1 MEVPTSNINEN
12 NIKAC
17 HEIFQ
22 ILLHFDELR
31 DYLLNGKLPI
41 YEDVPIIQK
50 LVLLL
55 SCYDNKN
62 RDKNC
67 KIKNEDFLNYISK
80 NFQNINNP
88 IDILNIIFKLI
99 HLYIVRSFSKDFLN
113 QSFLKQKCEANCII
127 HKLFFININEY
138 KDCKNCRNSYSLN
151 SDPNYFIY
159 KLNINDILTKIK
171 KHHFT
176 YNKISNNLFGI
187 LSMGSETCSN
197 CKSNQL
203 ENFLI
208 WYSTQK
214 YFIISLNLENVE
226 INEENLITIYCMIN
240 SQIKTQNESKEGKLD
255 YLFKG
260 LLLKKKKHNQ
270 YASLFY
276 EKEND
281 KNYFRFYYFP
291 KNKIYENWFDIIS
304 QLIKSLIYPIAIIY
318 ENKPNEQRVFCIEE
332 NKYNEL
338 KNKFNSE
345 TTYGNTFDN
354 VEWICNKCN
363 KINNMFDK
371 KCSHCSKSENNEND
385 GKNNIENKK
394 KIEKWKCLNC
404 KNENLNT
411 DNSCK
416 KCGSNKIRILNNKIN
431 TWLCRNCQQVNKD
444 DNENCKQCG
453 YINNSIKKIN
463 NFLVSKINNKKNN
476 NKEINDNNE
485 INNINDNN
493 EINNINDNNEINN
506 INDNNNEMNNTN
518 NNNNEMNDNK
528 KEINDNNKKIND
540 SNEMNNINDNNN
552 EMNDNNNESNN
563 DDNNNIMNDINN
575 ESNNEGYN
583 NVMNDNNNESNNEGY
598 NNEMKDNN
606 NESNNDGHN
615 NEMKENNNEF
625 NNNDNNNFY
634 LMNSEEINDNK
645 SNEEKNNNKSKD
657 DSDDED
663 SEEIKNEFNPNYFYH
678 AKIKN

>member
-1 MEVPTSNINEN
+1 MEVSTSNINEN

-99 HLYIVRSFSKDFLN
+99 HLYIVKSFSKDFLN

-176 YNKISNNLFGI
+176 YNKISNNLFDI
-187 LSMGSETCSN
+187 LSMGTETCSN

-394 KIEKWKCLNC
+394 KL
-404 KNENLNT
+404 KN
-411 DNSCK
+411 
-416 KCGSNKIRILNNKIN
+416 GS
-431 TWLCRNCQQVNKD
+431 V
-444 DNENCKQCG
+444 
-453 YINNSIKKIN
+453 
-463 NFLVSKINNKKNN
+463 
-476 NKEINDNNE
+476 
-485 INNINDNN
+485 
-493 EINNINDNNEINN
+493 
-506 INDNNNEMNNTN
+506 
-518 NNNNEMNDNK
+518 
-528 KEINDNNKKIND
+528 
-540 SNEMNNINDNNN
+540 
-552 EMNDNNNESNN
+552 
-563 DDNNNIMNDINN
+563 
-575 ESNNEGYN
+575 
-583 NVMNDNNNESNNEGY
+583 
-598 NNEMKDNN
+598 
-606 NESNNDGHN
+606 
-615 NEMKENNNEF
+615 
-625 NNNDNNNFY
+625 
-634 LMNSEEINDNK
+634 
-645 SNEEKNNNKSKD
+645 
-657 DSDDED
+657 
-663 SEEIKNEFNPNYFYH
+663 
-678 AKIKN
+678 

>member
-1 MEVPTSNINEN
+1 MGVSTSNINEN

-31 DYLLNGKLPI
+31 EYLLNGKLPI

-55 SCYDNKN
+55 SCYNNKN
-62 RDKNC
+62 REKNC

-99 HLYIVRSFSKDFLN
+99 HLYIVKSFSKDFLN

-176 YNKISNNLFGI
+176 YNKISNNLFDI

-240 SQIKTQNESKEGKLD
+240 SKIKTQNESKEGKLD

-260 LLLKKKKHNQ
+260 LLLKKKK
-270 YASLFY
+270 
-276 EKEND
+276 
-281 KNYFRFYYFP
+281 
-291 KNKIYENWFDIIS
+291 
-304 QLIKSLIYPIAIIY
+304 
-318 ENKPNEQRVFCIEE
+318 
-332 NKYNEL
+332 
-338 KNKFNSE
+338 
-345 TTYGNTFDN
+345 T
-354 VEWICNKCN
+354 
-363 KINNMFDK
+363 
-371 KCSHCSKSENNEND
+371 
-385 GKNNIENKK
+385 
-394 KIEKWKCLNC
+394 
-404 KNENLNT
+404 
-411 DNSCK
+411 
-416 KCGSNKIRILNNKIN
+416 
-431 TWLCRNCQQVNKD
+431 
-444 DNENCKQCG
+444 
-453 YINNSIKKIN
+453 
-463 NFLVSKINNKKNN
+463 
-476 NKEINDNNE
+476 
-485 INNINDNN
+485 
-493 EINNINDNNEINN
+493 
-506 INDNNNEMNNTN
+506 
-518 NNNNEMNDNK
+518 
-528 KEINDNNKKIND
+528 
-540 SNEMNNINDNNN
+540 
-552 EMNDNNNESNN
+552 
-563 DDNNNIMNDINN
+563 
-575 ESNNEGYN
+575 
-583 NVMNDNNNESNNEGY
+583 
-598 NNEMKDNN
+598 
-606 NESNNDGHN
+606 
-615 NEMKENNNEF
+615 
-625 NNNDNNNFY
+625 
-634 LMNSEEINDNK
+634 
-645 SNEEKNNNKSKD
+645 
-657 DSDDED
+657 
-663 SEEIKNEFNPNYFYH
+663 
-678 AKIKN
+678 

>member
-1 MEVPTSNINEN
+1 MEVSTSNINEN

-99 HLYIVRSFSKDFLN
+99 HLYIVKSFSKDFLN

-176 YNKISNNLFGI
+176 YNKISNNLFDI
-187 LSMGSETCSN
+187 LSMGTETCSN

-485 INNINDNN
+485 INNINN
-493 EINNINDNNEINN
+493 NNEINN

-518 NNNNEMNDNK
+518 DNNNEMNDNK

-552 EMNDNNNESNN
+552 EMKDNNNESND
-563 DDNNNIMNDINN
+563 DDN
-575 ESNNEGYN
+575 
-583 NVMNDNNNESNNEGY
+583 

-615 NEMKENNNEF
+615 NEMKENNNEY

-645 SNEEKNNNKSKD
+645 SNEEKNNNKSKE

>member
-1 MEVPTSNINEN
+1 MEVSTSNINEN

-99 HLYIVRSFSKDFLN
+99 HLYIVKSFSKDFLN

-176 YNKISNNLFGI
+176 YNKISNNLFDI
-187 LSMGSETCSN
+187 LSMGTETCSN

-506 INDNNNEMNNTN
+506 INDNNEINNINDNNNEINNINDNNNEMNNTN

-552 EMNDNNNESNN
+552 EMKDNNNESND
-563 DDNNNIMNDINN
+563 DDN
-575 ESNNEGYN
+575 
-583 NVMNDNNNESNNEGY
+583 

-615 NEMKENNNEF
+615 NEMKENNNEY

-645 SNEEKNNNKSKD
+645 SNEEKNNNKSKE

>member
-1 MEVPTSNINEN
+1 MEVSTSNINEN

-99 HLYIVRSFSKDFLN
+99 HLYIVKSFSKDFLN

-260 LLLKKKKHNQ
+260 LLLKKKNIINMH
-270 YASLFY
+270 L
-276 EKEND
+276 
-281 KNYFRFYYFP
+281 YF
-291 KNKIYENWFDIIS
+291 
-304 QLIKSLIYPIAIIY
+304 
-318 ENKPNEQRVFCIEE
+318 
-332 NKYNEL
+332 
-338 KNKFNSE
+338 
-345 TTYGNTFDN
+345 
-354 VEWICNKCN
+354 
-363 KINNMFDK
+363 M
-371 KCSHCSKSENNEND
+371 
-385 GKNNIENKK
+385 KK
-394 KIEKWKCLNC
+394 KMI
-404 KNENLNT
+404 
-411 DNSCK
+411 
-416 KCGSNKIRILNNKIN
+416 KIIL
-431 TWLCRNCQQVNKD
+431 D
-444 DNENCKQCG
+444 
-453 YINNSIKKIN
+453 SII
-463 NFLVSKINNKKNN
+463 FQ
-476 NKEINDNNE
+476 
-485 INNINDNN
+485 
-493 EINNINDNNEINN
+493 
-506 INDNNNEMNNTN
+506 
-518 NNNNEMNDNK
+518 
-528 KEINDNNKKIND
+528 
-540 SNEMNNINDNNN
+540 
-552 EMNDNNNESNN
+552 
-563 DDNNNIMNDINN
+563 
-575 ESNNEGYN
+575 
-583 NVMNDNNNESNNEGY
+583 
-598 NNEMKDNN
+598 
-606 NESNNDGHN
+606 
-615 NEMKENNNEF
+615 
-625 NNNDNNNFY
+625 
-634 LMNSEEINDNK
+634 
-645 SNEEKNNNKSKD
+645 
-657 DSDDED
+657 
-663 SEEIKNEFNPNYFYH
+663 
-678 AKIKN
+678 KIKFMKIGLILYHN